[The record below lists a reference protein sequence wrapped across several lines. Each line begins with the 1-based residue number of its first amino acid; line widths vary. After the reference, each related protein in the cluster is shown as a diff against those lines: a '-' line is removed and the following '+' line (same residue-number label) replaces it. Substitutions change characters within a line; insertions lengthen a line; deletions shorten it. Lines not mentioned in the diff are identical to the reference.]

1 MNSSMINAMVSM
13 GGLQQKLDLLADNIA
28 NVNTAGYKRKDAT
41 FEDLLTN
48 MKQQQEAFE
57 QPVRLTPL
65 GFNQGWGS
73 RMVLVQPD
81 LSQGP
86 IQRSD
91 NVNDI
96 AIQGSAL
103 FEVAVDDL
111 GNRAFTRNG
120 AFQMTINE
128 NNDAVL
134 TNADGYPVIAETAAG
149 EGRVVIPDG
158 YTMRIDAYGN
168 IQAVSRDGFDVR
180 DVGRLKLVQPIKPSV
195 LTPVADNLFIVA
207 QGLNE
212 GDVVRRVVPEE
223 GNDVRLMQG
232 YLEQSNVE
240 LGKEMSELII
250 VQRAYQMSARALSSS
265 DTMMQLAN
273 NLRA

>member
-103 FEVAVDDL
+103 FEIAVDDL